1 MQGIS
6 KNSHVS
12 VETLLK
18 QLTKLEEQNQKLL
31 DKNINLEE
39 KNQDLN
45 IQVTQLQ
52 TDVKQLTKNRDK
64 KPKTIAIDTLR
75 KVFTPGQI
83 TMLMTPTKNRV
94 NWSAEDIMSA
104 ISLRSLSPKAYRFLR
119 DVKKFLY
126 HVHQHCEIGF
136 IDSMFCLE
144 FYMMLSI
151 LCQT

>member
-6 KNSHVS
+6 KNSNVS

-83 TMLMTPTKNRV
+83 TMLMTRTKNHV
-94 NWSAEDIMSA
+94 NWSADIMSDIMSA

-119 DVKKFLY
+119 DVKKIPLPY
-126 HVHQHCEIGF
+126 A
-136 IDSMFCLE
+136 STL
-144 FYMMLSI
+144 
-151 LCQT
+151 